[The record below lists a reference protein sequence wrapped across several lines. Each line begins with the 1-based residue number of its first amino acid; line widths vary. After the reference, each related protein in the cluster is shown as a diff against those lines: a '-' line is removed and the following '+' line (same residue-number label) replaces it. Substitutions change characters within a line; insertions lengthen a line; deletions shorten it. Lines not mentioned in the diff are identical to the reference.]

1 MRLNRFIFLSLSIAA
16 MYGCGKDSTGTVT
29 PPPNATVRYVNALND
44 TGSVDIGMI
53 DQVQWSANA
62 KPLAFRAV
70 SAYQVTDATKP
81 RHIRVFPTSTNPA
94 VTSQIIDDETITFT
108 AGTRVTLLLTGS
120 ARAGTAH
127 FVLISDD
134 IAPPASGQIAIRAV
148 NASTGGAID
157 AYIVPRTSSAITG
170 APTFTNVAPLTASGY
185 LARAAI
191 PSNAAGA
198 ATDTVAVR
206 ATPAGS
212 TTVAASAQGPA
223 APASPPG
230 DVFAAAGV
238 NSQYTKFSVY
248 FFPAGVPGS
257 PQNAVVNPSLV
268 WFTDRNPCDAGI
280 TC

>member
-1 MRLNRFIFLSLSIAA
+1 MRLNRLIFLGVSATVL
-16 MYGCGKDSTGTVT
+16 YGCGKDTTAVIT
-29 PPPNATVRYVNALND
+29 PPPNASVRYVNALND
-44 TGSVDIGMI
+44 TGSVDIAMI

-62 KPLAFRAV
+62 KPLAFRAG
-70 SAYQVTDATKP
+70 SAYQVTDATHP
-81 RHIRVFPTSTNPA
+81 RHIRVFPTSTNIA
-94 VTSQIIDDETITFT
+94 VTSQIIDDETITLT
-108 AGTRVTLLLTGS
+108 PGTRVTLLLTGS

-134 IAPPASGQIAIRAV
+134 IAPPPAGQIAIRAV
-148 NASTGGAID
+148 NASSGAID
-157 AYIVPRTSSAITG
+157 AYVVPRTNTAISGT
-170 APTFTNVAPLTASGY
+170 PTFTNVAPLTASSY
-185 LARAAI
+185 FARAVI
-191 PSNAAGA
+191 PTNATGA

-206 ATPAGS
+206 ATTAGT

-230 DVFAAAGV
+230 DAFPAAGV

-257 PQNAVVNPSLV
+257 PQNAVANPSLV
-268 WFTDRNPCDAGI
+268 WFADRNPCDAGV